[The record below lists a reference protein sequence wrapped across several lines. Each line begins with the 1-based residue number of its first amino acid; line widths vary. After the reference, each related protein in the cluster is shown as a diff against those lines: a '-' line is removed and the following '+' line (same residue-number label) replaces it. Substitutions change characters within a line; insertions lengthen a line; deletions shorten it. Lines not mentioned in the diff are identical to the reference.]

1 MMKRSV
7 RGMAKV
13 SVVWMIVMV
22 VAFLAAIVMFFINNG
37 ELDNQIKRA
46 EEATKA
52 QKAAEDS
59 RGQAVKDL
67 VELSAKLGYYNA
79 ASGGNRSDVATVTT
93 ALAGLKESVPDIDPS
108 VKTFEAAMPLIVQ
121 RIKTLNERVASL
133 DADIKA
139 KAAEIDTAQKNVRDI
154 GEKSTTDLADLRRQ
168 LADSEQQKQ
177 DLQAGYEKQI
187 AEVREQF
194 KSANTKVTEA
204 NTKIAEEKRRTD
216 NEKDTLQTRMAE
228 MGRKL
233 NPFVKEPEAADGKIL
248 SVSKDLSLGWINL
261 GAKNRL
267 PVGTR
272 FRIVSGAVGSNRIK
286 GMAEVTKVEGD
297 MAEVTFADQRDPFDP
312 PTAGDIVYNP
322 VYDPSTPRNAIL
334 LGSFTGQFTQDKLE
348 GLLASMGIS
357 VQKKFDKSTDLVIVG
372 QEMYTDENKQPVETP
387 IQPTDLPVY
396 KEAVAQGVQVVLLK
410 DLRGY
415 FRF

>member
-13 SVVWMIVMV
+13 SVVWMIMMV
-22 VAFLAAIVMFFINNG
+22 VAFLAAIVMFFLNNG
-37 ELDNQIKRA
+37 ELEKQMARA
-46 EEATKA
+46 DAAEKD
-52 QKAAEDS
+52 KAAIEV
-59 RGQAVKDL
+59 QNKANVKELVDL
-67 VELSAKLGYYNA
+67 STKVGYSAQG
-79 ASGGNRSDVATVTT
+79 SNRSDVTTVGN
-93 ALAGLKESVPDIDPS
+93 ALQGLKEAVPDIDAS
-108 VKTFEAAMPLIVQ
+108 VKTFETAMPLIVQ
-121 RIKTLNERVASL
+121 KIKTLNERIANL
-133 DADIKA
+133 DADVKA
-139 KAAEIDTAQKNVRDI
+139 KAAEIETAQKNVRDI
-154 GEKSTTDLADLRRQ
+154 GEKSATDLADLRRQ

-177 DLQAGYEKQI
+177 DLQAGYEKQV
-187 AEVREQF
+187 AEVRDQF
-194 KSANTKVTEA
+194 KNANAKVTEA
-204 NTKIAEEKRRTD
+204 NTKISEEKRRTD
-216 NEKDTLQTRMAE
+216 SEKETLQTRMAE

-233 NPFVKEPEAADGKIL
+233 NPFVREPEAADGKVL

-267 PVGTR
+267 PLGTR
-272 FRIVSGAVGSNRIK
+272 FRVVSGSVGSTRVK
-286 GMAEVTKVEGD
+286 GVAEVTRVDGD

-312 PTAGDIVYNP
+312 PTAGDSVYNP
-322 VYDPSTPRNAIL
+322 VYDPRGPRNAIL

-348 GLLASMGIS
+348 GLLSSMGIS

-410 DLRGY
+410 DLRNY